1 MNEKKVELSYRKFEW
16 FIRGEFF
23 LLTQYF
29 KTREGERFRVSSEFY
44 DITTKAVFTV
54 SIFSTEHGWV
64 EYLKTDRDFKGANLN
79 VNEIYQKVQER
90 YRKHRDQKKY
100 EEEYKKRVLDVY
112 LDNSHPYILK
122 LIKDI

>member
-16 FIRGEFF
+16 FTRGDFF
-23 LLTQYF
+23 RLTQYF
-29 KTREGERFRVSSEFY
+29 KTREGERFRVSSELY

-64 EYLKTDRDFKGANLN
+64 EYLKTDRDFKGSNLN
-79 VNEIYQKVQER
+79 VSEVHKKVQER
-90 YRKHRDQKKY
+90 YKKLHDQKKY
-100 EEEYKKRVLDVY
+100 EEEYKKEVLSVY
-112 LDNSHPYILK
+112 FENSHPYILK

>member
-16 FIRGEFF
+16 FTRGEFF
-23 LLTQYF
+23 RLTQYF

-44 DITTKAVFTV
+44 NITTKAVFTV
-54 SIFSTEHGWV
+54 SIFSTEKGWV

-79 VNEIYQKVQER
+79 VNEVYKKVEDS
-90 YRKHRDQKKY
+90 YKKHRDPTKY
-100 EEEYKKRVLDVY
+100 EEEYKKGVLDAY
-112 LDNSHPYILK
+112 IENSHPYILK